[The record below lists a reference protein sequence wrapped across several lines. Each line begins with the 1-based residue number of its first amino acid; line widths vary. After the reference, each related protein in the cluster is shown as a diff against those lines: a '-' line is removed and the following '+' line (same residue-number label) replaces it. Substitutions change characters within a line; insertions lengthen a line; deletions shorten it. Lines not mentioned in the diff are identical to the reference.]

1 MDEGS
6 KRWQGIRFVKKYFS
20 IFIPIFDILA
30 DFPVTD
36 IHTPL
41 LLIYNYNNALYFCGF
56 FYYSLTYKAQF
67 SDFGNFSLISRL
79 WFPWKYSRHQI
90 ISIPRAFDRDSQ
102 AVVAACK
109 YFKLFTNI
117 KEKQFQAHGIS
128 GNYISL
134 TSLRN
139 SSMSDGI
146 CHWARPPWT
155 WVTKKSSGIEW
166 RRHTCL
172 FLLDTK
178 PLWYWGRWKS
188 VPASKRDHWPRH
200 RHLASVHYA
209 DLKPLVNFYIQQLVQ
224 IKWGV
229 AVHGR
234 HISPVKPT
242 LGQPKKFQYFTR
254 SEKVITRL
262 RICHPKG
269 NKSHI
274 FSRGPLIICH
284 HCGQTLSI
292 DHMLLQCAVL
302 QESHNEYYR
311 ADSLSTISETIPD
324 SCTDEFLREAGFF
337 YLIWMVRHSIR
348 FSSRIISELM

>member
-1 MDEGS
+1 MHC
-6 KRWQGIRFVKKYFS
+6 IFV
-20 IFIPIFDILA
+20 
-30 DFPVTD
+30 
-36 IHTPL
+36 
-41 LLIYNYNNALYFCGF
+41 GF

-90 ISIPRAFDRDSQ
+90 ISMPRAFDRDSQ

-109 YFKLFTNI
+109 YFKLFTDI

-200 RHLASVHYA
+200 RPFG
-209 DLKPLVNFYIQQLVQ
+209 KCPLCRFKATGQLLYPAAGSNKMGCGCTWQ
-224 IKWGV
+224 TYLS
-229 AVHGR
+229 R
-234 HISPVKPT
+234 ET
-242 LGQPKKFQYFTR
+242 NTR
-254 SEKVITRL
+254 T
-262 RICHPKG
+262 
-269 NKSHI
+269 
-274 FSRGPLIICH
+274 
-284 HCGQTLSI
+284 T
-292 DHMLLQCAVL
+292 
-302 QESHNEYYR
+302 
-311 ADSLSTISETIPD
+311 
-324 SCTDEFLREAGFF
+324 
-337 YLIWMVRHSIR
+337 
-348 FSSRIISELM
+348 